1 MMLRVQYQNFNYDYV
16 DSRTLD
22 RLLLGTN
29 LRGFF
34 RPLEKKWVNV
44 YRDPIRGMGG
54 EYYGSE
60 RRQPHKTTRLGAP
73 STSDQMVWRKQ

>member
-16 DSRTLD
+16 DTRTLD
-22 RLLLGTN
+22 RLLLGRD

-34 RPLEKKWVNV
+34 RPSEKKWVNV

-54 EYYGSE
+54 EYYGSD
-60 RRQPHKTTRLGAP
+60 RRQSHKTERLGTP
-73 STSDQMVWRKQ
+73 SISNQMVWRKQ